1 MKVALKIHTPLP
13 SPPPLIYFMLWSK
26 ESIQVGYGKG
36 GIRVVSRMVLLGI
49 LLLLE
54 RRTRQME
61 EYLK

>member
-1 MKVALKIHTPLP
+1 
-13 SPPPLIYFMLWSK
+13 MLWSK